1 MNIYL
6 MQHGEAEAEQVD
18 PQRPLTLKGKNDLL
32 KVAGFLRQAGSKI
45 DEIWHSG
52 KLRAEQTGQIIAKEL
67 SLKKVVEQEGLKPN
81 DPVDIIS
88 STIARDHKCVLIASH
103 LPFLQK
109 LACKL
114 LTGREDKELIKFTPG
129 TVAFFEQGSF
139 GWQIVWLISP
149 EVI

>member
-18 PQRPLTLKGKNDLL
+18 PKRPLTLKGKNDLL
-32 KVAGFLRQAGSKI
+32 KVAGFLRQAGVKI

-67 SLKKVVEQEGLKPN
+67 SLNNVIERKGLKPN
-81 DPVDIIS
+81 DPVDIIRAD
-88 STIARDHKCVLIASH
+88 IAKDHKCVLIASH

-109 LACKL
+109 LVCRL
-114 LTGREDKELIKFTPG
+114 LTDREDKELIKFTPG
-129 TVAFFEQGSF
+129 TIVFLEQGAF
-139 GWQIVWLISP
+139 GWQIVWLVSP
-149 EVI
+149 EII